1 MKRIDSVKRFLG
13 VILCLSIVHGA
24 VFQTSA
30 QTRRKA
36 PPKGS
41 TPVKNQPV
49 SGNQSAQ
56 NCKGGWSG
64 IVTYQRTLNYKYDS
78 GKTKAV
84 PHGTNHGITTQDYKY
99 TGRIVVDGSKGGNVL
114 TANGQVSFTDVRKTW
129 KRHERRDT
137 CFYDGID
144 GSVLQWGETDESD
157 ITNAFGE
164 GGANFWMN
172 VNELSGNYSF
182 SFRLPEAPGVNDRVS
197 NQTSG
202 GWCNPKFNEPSNRTD
217 KYPIKVDG
225 LGVEIDD
232 QKIDPARPD
241 VLSGSKTWEDKTT
254 LASSKFLYTVT
265 WSFKRCPAPV
275 EVTDIRFDE
284 HQYPD
289 YTTWKE
295 IETVG
300 GTVDGNIVR
309 IRATITNFSNETKFP
324 QIKFN
329 ETVENWIL
337 PEGEKSIRLEPGESR
352 ELELKWD
359 TAGYAWQGK
368 GYDAESYRKIK
379 VEAEDEGRVSQLTK
393 LIVVKPRPVILVHGL
408 WSNAAAWNGYDK
420 FFEEGHS
427 AAWKSFAVGADPSV
441 AKMNTG
447 ETFGSTA
454 QTKRIDQ
461 NARELDKQIQ
471 HVHKTLNA
479 WHVDLVAHSMG
490 GLIAR
495 QYIDERMPLHP
506 LSRRPFVTRLI
517 MLGTPNAGSPCAK
530 LMYAAL
536 AASGNK
542 IWALWELT
550 PDVVEKFNDT
560 YSNRRGVRFSA
571 LVGWRIPTTCQSPS
585 RGDGV
590 VTIGSARFKIMDWR
604 YSNSLAHTDL
614 TSRADFGGF
623 VFPRLS
629 IGPRGNHDPEI
640 LTAGNAWKNDENVAD
655 TGDTMPPPADRYGF
669 NSMFRKASYKTESV
683 RNNDEKIG
691 MDDGKIEGLTLSK
704 QVKLAANQTSEIE
717 IPMTNGSRA
726 SVVFVASPNVS
737 ATLVDSAG
745 TIVGK
750 NLAGMPESK
759 QMFRVISVDKPV
771 TNGTW
776 KLKLENKET
785 TATDVLLAA
794 IADPDPIAF
803 SITSSKPS
811 AAKQVSLQAKLTNNN
826 APVTG
831 AVVKAKIESES
842 GQTAEILL
850 LDDGAHGDGAA
861 GDGVYGASTEKLA
874 DGDYLVEG
882 RAETGGQIRHS
893 AASFS
898 IGSEAQIPLKANSQ
912 RSKK

>member
-1 MKRIDSVKRFLG
+1 MKKVSSIKRFLG

-30 QTRRKA
+30 QTRRKVS
-36 PPKGS
+36 PKSS
-41 TPVKNQPV
+41 TPVTNQPV
-49 SGNQSAQ
+49 SDKQSAQ

-64 IVTYQRTLNYKYDS
+64 IVSYQRTLNHTEDS
-78 GKTKAV
+78 GKKKRL
-84 PHGTNHGITTQDYKY
+84 PHGTSQIKSSHDYKY

-114 TANGQVSFTDVRKTW
+114 TAKGQVLATDVRKIW
-129 KRHERRDT
+129 KRSEQHDT

-164 GGANFWMN
+164 GEANFWMN
-172 VNELSGNYSF
+172 VNEFAGNYRF

-197 NQTSG
+197 NRTSG
-202 GWCNPKFNEPSNRTD
+202 GWCNPESNKPSNRD

-225 LGVEIDD
+225 LSAEIGD
-232 QKIDPARPD
+232 QKIDPVRPD
-241 VLSGSKTWEDKTT
+241 VLSGSKTWEEGSM
-254 LASSKFLYTVT
+254 ASTKYIHVVT

-284 HQYPD
+284 HPYPD
-289 YTTWKE
+289 YKSWKE
-295 IETVG
+295 IETAR

-309 IRATITNFSNETKFP
+309 IRATITNFSGETKFP

-329 ETVENWIL
+329 ETVENWVL

-379 VEAEDEGRVSQLTK
+379 VEAEDDGRISQLTK
-393 LIVVKPRPVILVHGL
+393 LIVVNPRPVILVHGL
-408 WSNAAAWNGYDK
+408 WSKAAAWNGYDK

-427 AAWKSFAVGADPSV
+427 AAWKSFAVGANPSV
-441 AKMNTG
+441 AKMDTG
-447 ETFGSTA
+447 ETFGNTA

-461 NARELDKQIQ
+461 NAKELDKQIQ
-471 HVHKTLNA
+471 FVHKNLNA

-536 AASGNK
+536 AATGNK

-550 PDVVEKFNDT
+550 PNVVEKFNDT

-571 LVGWRIPTTCQSPS
+571 LVGWRIPNTCQSPS

-590 VTIGSARFKIMDWR
+590 VSIGSARFKIMDWR
-604 YSNSLAHTDL
+604 YSDSLTNSDL
-614 TSRADFGGF
+614 TSRADFGSF

-640 LTAGNAWKNDENVAD
+640 LTAGNDREINETVAD
-655 TGDTMPPPADRYGF
+655 TGDTMAPPADRYGF

-683 RNNDEKIG
+683 RN
-691 MDDGKIEGLTLSK
+691 DDDKMAMGDGEIEGLTLSK

-717 IPMTNGSRA
+717 IPMTTSSRA
-726 SVVFVASPNVS
+726 SVVFVTSPNVS
-737 ATLVDSAG
+737 ATLVDSTG
-745 TIVGK
+745 NIVGK
-750 NLAGMPESK
+750 NQGGTPESK

-776 KLKLENKET
+776 KVKLESKESS
-785 TATDVLLAA
+785 ATDVLLAA
-794 IADPDPIAF
+794 FADPDPLAF
-803 SITSSKPS
+803 SITSGKPS
-811 AAKQVSLQAKLTNNN
+811 ATKQVSLQAKLTNNN

-831 AVVKAKIESES
+831 AVVKAKIESEN
-842 GQTAEILL
+842 GKIAEIVL

-861 GDGVYGASTEKLA
+861 GDGIYGASTEKLS
-874 DGDYLVEG
+874 DGDYLVEAQ
-882 RAETGGQIRHS
+882 AETSGQIRRS

-898 IGSEAQIPLKANSQ
+898 IGSEAKNAAKTTIQ